1 MENFKNSKEQ
11 KVYIEILSIVQTLEN
26 KRSMHPFIYECFK
39 TLEMDLAMFAMNNED
54 KIWNK

>member
-26 KRSMHPFIYECFK
+26 KRSMHPFIDKCFK
-39 TLEMDLAMFAMNNED
+39 TLEMDLAMFAMDNED